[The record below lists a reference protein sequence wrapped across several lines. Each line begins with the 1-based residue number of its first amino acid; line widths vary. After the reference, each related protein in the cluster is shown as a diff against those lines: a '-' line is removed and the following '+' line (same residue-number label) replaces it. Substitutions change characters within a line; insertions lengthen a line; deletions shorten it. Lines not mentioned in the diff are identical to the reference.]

1 MKQNSSKDR
10 KDHVVS
16 VRISTQLKDFLMKD
30 SKQKNLQLGVNIEKI
45 LTDQQK
51 WSSFSKQIMLIEVFR
66 ELFIELM
73 MNLSDKKI
81 KEIGKTVLAD
91 LLQSAITFEHGK
103 LTLEGLFGI
112 YERWIESNFMHSK
125 KMDSDGG
132 YRFVFRHQL
141 GSHFSKMTFEAWKEL
156 TGKLGY
162 KIKPIETSNALL
174 VMDITKSNNK

>member
-1 MKQNSSKDR
+1 
-10 KDHVVS
+10 
-16 VRISTQLKDFLMKD
+16 MKD
-30 SKQKNLQLGVNIEKI
+30 SKQKNLQLGMNIEKI

-73 MNLSDKKI
+73 VNLSDKKI

-103 LTLEGLFGI
+103 LTLEGLFDI

-125 KMDSDGG
+125 KMNSDGG

-141 GSHFSKMTFEAWKEL
+141 GSPFSKLTFEAWKEL
-156 TGKLGY
+156 TCKLGY